1 MLISKQK
8 VRLKV
13 PKQREIFYTN
23 YLASLKNKRE
33 SIKKKRLYIS
43 QQKDELYRSTR
54 LEGPIANGS
63 IKYLTYV
70 ESIRIY
76 ENKSARDQA
85 TYHQKSYPRLG
96 NVSDYA
102 EQL

>member
-1 MLISKQK
+1 M
-8 VRLKV
+8 
-13 PKQREIFYTN
+13 FYTN

-54 LEGPIANGS
+54 LEGAIAKGYNQIS
-63 IKYLTYV
+63 DIEV
-70 ESIRIY
+70 DRIL